1 MSKIEKT
8 YVSPEMEIVK
18 LDVEQCIMTASTETL
33 GHRNDELEW

>member
-18 LDVEQCIMTASTETL
+18 IDVEQCIMTASAETL